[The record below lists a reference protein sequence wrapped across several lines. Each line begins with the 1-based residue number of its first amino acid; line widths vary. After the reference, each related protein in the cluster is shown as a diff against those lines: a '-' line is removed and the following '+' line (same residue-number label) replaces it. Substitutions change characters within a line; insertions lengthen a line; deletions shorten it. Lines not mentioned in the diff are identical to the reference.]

1 MVGPASRLRLLTLS
15 CVLIGVFNSPAS
27 AQVSMNSFGDDLA
40 LLFCS
45 HVLTNDSNAFRN
57 KLREHRL
64 RIRDIYPR
72 IRCNGQTMIQ
82 FAEQHGSTE
91 IGLLIVHSVLHA
103 DLHQAGDLS
112 WAQKLPYNHPINS
125 VLRERFESTAP
136 QQ

>member
-1 MVGPASRLRLLTLS
+1 MVGLASQLRLLTVS
-15 CVLIGVFNSPAS
+15 CVLIGVFSSPTS
-27 AQVSMNSFGDDLA
+27 AQVGMNSFGDDLA

-72 IRCNGQTMIQ
+72 IRCNGETMIQ
-82 FAEQHGSTE
+82 FAERHGSID
-91 IGLLIVHSVLHA
+91 IGRLITHSVLHA
-103 DLHQAGDLS
+103 DLKQAGDLI
-112 WAQKLPYNHPINS
+112 WARKLPANHPINV